1 MATSTVKLLV
11 SVEIENPEAS
21 SVDKKM
27 KGAQLANYLRDT
39 AEADVKDALTHA
51 SLQPQILRVRL
62 AREKA

>member
-1 MATSTVKLLV
+1 MAKSTVKLLV

-27 KGAQLANYLRDT
+27 KGAQLANYLRDN
-39 AEADVKDALTHA
+39 AETSVSDALLEA
-51 SLQPQILRVRL
+51 GLEPRILRVRL